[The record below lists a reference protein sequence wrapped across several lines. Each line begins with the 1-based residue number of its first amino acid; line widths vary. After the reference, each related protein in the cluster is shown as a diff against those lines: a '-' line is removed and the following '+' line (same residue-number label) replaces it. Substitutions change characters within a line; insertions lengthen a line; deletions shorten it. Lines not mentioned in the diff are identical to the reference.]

1 MKKVLVWD
9 MPVRLGH
16 WLMAGGFVLA
26 WVTSQSE
33 ALRLVHVL
41 AGGTVTAAA
50 LFRLVWGV
58 VGSRHAR
65 FASFVRGPRQTLDYL
80 KRLPRLAQPHHTGH
94 NPAGGWLI
102 VLMLLFVLLTCACGW
117 LAYQEIGGEWLVS
130 AHKLGT
136 NLMLAAIGVHV
147 LLVMSTSS
155 EHLGNAMFSGRK
167 QGLTE
172 EAIAKPHWLAAI
184 VLLIWTAVGTWW
196 LAL

>member
-16 WLMAGGFVLA
+16 WLIAGGFVLA

-41 AGGTVTAAA
+41 AGGTVAAA
-50 LFRLVWGV
+50 VLFRLVWGI

-65 FASFVRGPRQTLDYL
+65 FASFVRGPRQTFDYL

-94 NPAGGWLI
+94 NPAGGWVA
-102 VLMLLFVLLTCACGW
+102 VLMLLLLLLTCACGW
-117 LAYQEIGGEWLVS
+117 SAYQEIGGEWLVNV
-130 AHKLGT
+130 HKLGT
-136 NLMLAAIGVHV
+136 HLMLAAIGVHV

-155 EHLGNAMFSGRK
+155 EHLGNAMFNGRK
-167 QGLTE
+167 LGRLE
-172 EAIAKPHWLAAI
+172 EAIDQPHWLAAA
-184 VLLIWTAVGTWW
+184 VLLIWTVTGAWW
-196 LAL
+196 LAR